1 MFLCFFVA
9 CIAQRCI
16 INMILKDYMAVVKSV
31 SFKDSALSWL
41 GNLGQVTEMFYDCV
55 LLRILG
61 LLCLLI
67 IVSQDCCNKLPHV
80 SGLKQHTLLS
90 YSGRGRKSKISL
102 TGLKSACL
110 QGCAPT
116 RGFAEESIPYF

>member
-1 MFLCFFVA
+1 
-9 CIAQRCI
+9 
-16 INMILKDYMAVVKSV
+16 MILKDYMAVVKSV

-61 LLCLLI
+61 LLCLLV

-80 SGLKQHTLLS
+80 SGLRQHT
-90 YSGRGRKSKISL
+90 YYYL
-102 TGLKSACL
+102 TVVEAGSPKSASL
-110 QGCAPT
+110 G
-116 RGFAEESIPYF
+116 